1 MIYCRNIDIL
11 QKVNISVCKKKFEET
26 EKYFQVLEDSGMLSD
41 FCAKNH
47 TSQEKVDEILAF
59 YKNAESEIEKHN
71 DIYISEA
78 LKKEKEYL
86 DNILKDV
93 DPAIVLDEDQRK
105 VILTDE
111 DYALV
116 IAGAGAGKT
125 TTVTRTVTLDTTAP
139 TIKSV
144 KITPNPIDCGKTFVI
159 SVEVTD

>member
-1 MIYCRNIDIL
+1 MC
-11 QKVNISVCKKKFEET
+11 
-26 EKYFQVLEDSGMLSD
+26 
-41 FCAKNH
+41 KNH

-125 TTVTRTVTLDTTAP
+125 TTVAAKVKYLVEKKNIDPKQILVVSFTNKAVSELKEKIQGALGIECPIATFHSTGMQLF
-139 TIKSV
+139 IKICQR
-144 KITPNPIDCGKTFVI
+144 KNLIL
-159 SVEVTD
+159 